1 MAHLR
6 SFISRM
12 LNIFRRSRVESDLAE
27 QLDAHRE
34 MIKADLLSRGIEP
47 SQADIASRRALGN
60 EQLVREFS
68 RDQLFPSWIDG
79 IVRDSR
85 YAVRSLCR
93 VPVFTIAVILTLA
106 LGIGLN
112 TAIFSAVD
120 RVLLRPLSF
129 PDAERIMLLHE
140 TGVGGRNSPKM
151 DVNPSNWLD
160 WQRDSKTFESFAAW
174 TDRNPATLTGQGE
187 PERLEAETVSYE
199 FFSVLKV
206 QPLMGRDFRP
216 EDDRPGAG
224 PTAVLSYSLWQRK
237 FAGDPKIVGKTVQL
251 NSRPVEIIG
260 VMPQGFHFLS
270 QSTQI
275 WRAFGLD
282 RNLAWR
288 ERGGR
293 FLPYVVGRVR
303 PNVEPAA
310 AKVEMQTIASHLA
323 QSYAFNE
330 NTSVAVIPIHE
341 AVTGQVR
348 TSLLVLFAA
357 VGVLLIIA
365 CSNIANLLVAR
376 SANRRREIAIRTS
389 LGAGRG
395 AIVRQ
400 VLIESLLLAAAGGI
414 GGVFIARWSL
424 NVLLRL
430 APANLLPMAGVS
442 IDGSMLL
449 YTFALSVAT
458 GILVGLVPAVPSVRL
473 AVWDQLRNGGRS
485 ITASLRLRQ
494 ALIIAQVAMTII
506 LLGGAG
512 LLVRSLLRLTR
523 DPIGVDP
530 KNVLTMRVEL
540 PPARYNE
547 SRQIQFF
554 QQVTEKL
561 HDLPGVESV
570 SAAADIPVSHKRTA
584 GTGFQILGEP
594 PAPLTAGPFARIRV
608 VMPGYFKTLGI
619 PLLQG
624 RDFNQEDMNDSAPQV
639 FVVNEAFVKAY
650 LSSRDAL
657 STSISV
663 FMKLPNPAA
672 PMYGE
677 PNNPFG
683 RIIGVAGDVK
693 EGTLRD
699 SSEPTVFYDERQL
712 TSSGMTLLVR
722 SARGSELARE
732 AGVIVHEIDR
742 NLPLIEVRMLS
753 DAFSETLARDRLNA
767 IVSAAFAA
775 CALLLASVGLYGLLA
790 FTVAERTTE
799 IGIRMALGAQASQVL
814 RAIVRQGYCLVLIGG
829 FLGLIAAFAASRFLK
844 SLLFGVTPY
853 DPFTFAFVSA
863 LLAFVTLIAVL
874 IPAWRAT
881 QVNPIMALRE
891 D

>member
-1 MAHLR
+1 
-6 SFISRM
+6 M
-12 LNIFRRSRVESDLAE
+12 LNMFRRSHVENDLEE

-34 MIKADLLSRGIEP
+34 MIKADLLSRGIDP

-68 RDQLFPSWIDG
+68 RDQLFPRSIDG

-140 TGVGGRNSPKM
+140 TGVSTSPNM

-199 FFSVLKV
+199 FLSVLKV
-206 QPLMGRDFRP
+206 RPLLGRDFRS

-237 FAGDPKIVGKTVQL
+237 FAGDSNIIGKAIQL

-260 VMPQGFHFLS
+260 VMPEGFHFLS

-310 AKVEMQTIASHLA
+310 AKVEMQTIASRLA
-323 QSYAFNE
+323 QSYAFNK
-330 NTSVAVIPIHE
+330 NTSVTVIPIHE

-376 SANRRREIAIRTS
+376 SANRRREIAIRTT

-414 GGVFIARWSL
+414 AGVFIGRWSL
-424 NVLLRL
+424 DVLLGL
-430 APANLLPMAGVS
+430 APRNLLPLSAVN

-449 YTFALSVAT
+449 YSLVLSVAT
-458 GILVGLVPAVPSVRL
+458 GILVGLVPAVPSIRL
-473 AVWDQLRNGGRS
+473 AVADQLRNGGRS
-485 ITASLRLRQ
+485 VTASLRLRQ
-494 ALIIAQVAMTII
+494 ALIVAQVAMTII
-506 LLGGAG
+506 LLCGAG
-512 LLVRSLLRLTR
+512 LLLRTLLRLTQ

-540 PPARYNE
+540 PPARYNDN
-547 SRQIQFF
+547 RQIQFF

-570 SAAADIPVSHKRTA
+570 SAAADIPVSQKRTA

-594 PAPLTAGPFARIRV
+594 AAPLTAGPFARIRV
-608 VMPGYFKTLGI
+608 VMPGYFKILGI

-624 RDFNQEDMNDSAPQV
+624 RDFGQEDMSDGAPQV
-639 FVVNEAFVKAY
+639 FIVNEAFVKAY
-650 LSSRDAL
+650 LPSKDAL

-672 PMYGE
+672 PMYGA

-683 RIIGVAGDVK
+683 RIIGIAGDVK

-699 SSEPTVFYDERQL
+699 ASEPTVFYNERQL
-712 TSSGMTLLVR
+712 TSSGLTLLVR
-722 SARGSELARE
+722 SARGSDLAKE
-732 AGVIVHEIDR
+732 AGVIVHEMDR

-767 IVSAAFAA
+767 IVSAAFAV

-799 IGIRMALGAQASQVL
+799 IGIRMALGARASQVL
-814 RAIVRQGYCLVLIGG
+814 SAVVRQGYGLVAIGG
-829 FLGLIAAFAASRFLK
+829 LLGLIAAFAASRFLK
-844 SLLFGVTPY
+844 SLLFGITPY
-853 DPFTFAFVSA
+853 DPFTFIFVSA
-863 LLAFVTLIAVL
+863 LLALVTLIAVL
-874 IPAWRAT
+874 IPARRAT

>member
-1 MAHLR
+1 
-6 SFISRM
+6 M
-12 LNIFRRSRVESDLAE
+12 LNMFRRSRVESDLAE

-34 MIKADLLSRGIEP
+34 MIKADLLSRGIDP
-47 SQADIASRRALGN
+47 LQADIASRRALGN

-68 RDQLFPSWIDG
+68 RDQLFPRWIDG
-79 IVRDSR
+79 ILRDSR

-93 VPVFTIAVILTLA
+93 VPAFTIAVILTLA

-140 TGVGGRNSPKM
+140 TGVSNSPKM

-187 PERLEAETVSYE
+187 AERLEAETVSYE
-199 FFSVLKV
+199 FFSILKV
-206 QPLMGRDFRP
+206 RPLLGRDFRP
-216 EDDRPGAG
+216 EDDQPGAG
-224 PTAVLSYSLWQRK
+224 PTTVLSYSLWQRK
-237 FAGDPKIVGKTVQL
+237 FAGDPNIIGKTVQL

-260 VMPQGFHFLS
+260 VMPEGFHFLS
-270 QSTQI
+270 RSTQI
-275 WRAFGLD
+275 WRAFGLN
-282 RNLAWR
+282 RSLAWR

-303 PNVEPAA
+303 PSVEPAA
-310 AKVEMQTIASHLA
+310 AKVEMQTIASRLA
-323 QSYAFNE
+323 QSYAFNK
-330 NTSVAVIPIHE
+330 NTSAAVIPIHE

-357 VGVLLIIA
+357 VGVLLVIA

-395 AIVRQ
+395 VIVRQ

-414 GGVFIARWSL
+414 AGVFIARWSL
-424 NVLLRL
+424 DVLLKL
-430 APANLLPMAGVS
+430 APSNLLPLSAVS

-449 YTFALSVAT
+449 YTLVLSVTT
-458 GILVGLVPAVPSVRL
+458 GILVGLVPAVPSIRL
-473 AVWDQLRNGGRS
+473 AVADQLRNGGRS
-485 ITASLRLRQ
+485 VTASLRLRQ
-494 ALIIAQVAMTII
+494 GLIVAQVAMTIV
-506 LLGGAG
+506 LLCGAG
-512 LLVRSLLRLTR
+512 LLVRTLFRLTQ

-547 SRQIQFF
+547 NRQIQFF
-554 QQVTEKL
+554 EQVTEKL
-561 HDLPGVESV
+561 QNLPGVESV
-570 SAAADIPVSHKRTA
+570 SAAADIPVSQKRTA

-594 PAPLTAGPFARIRV
+594 PAPLTSGPFARIRV
-608 VMPGYFKTLGI
+608 VMPGSFKTLGI

-624 RDFNQEDMNDSAPQV
+624 RDFGEEDMSDGAAQV
-639 FVVNEAFVKAY
+639 FIVNEAFVKAY

-663 FMKLPNPAA
+663 FMKLSNPAA

-683 RIIGVAGDVK
+683 RIIGIAGDVK

-699 SSEPTVFYDERQL
+699 SSEPTVFYNERQL
-712 TSSGMTLLVR
+712 TSAGMTLLVR
-722 SARGSELARE
+722 SGRGADLAKE
-732 AGVIVHEIDR
+732 AGVIVHEMDR

-767 IVSAAFAA
+767 IVSAAFAV

-799 IGIRMALGAQASQVL
+799 IGIRMALGAQASQL
-814 RAIVRQGYCLVLIGG
+814 LSAIVCQGYCLVLIGG

-844 SLLFGVTPY
+844 TLLFGVTPY
-853 DPFTFAFVSA
+853 DPFTFIFVSA
-863 LLAFVTLIAVL
+863 LLALVTLVAVL